1 MKELKKILAFLC
13 LLGLPLAGIHA
24 QGYQLPKYSKF
35 QLDNGLT
42 IYLMEQHEVPL
53 ISVSAILPAGAIYD
67 GSKSGLAQLTTL
79 ALKHGTENYSKT
91 EIDETL
97 DFLGANIS
105 VYASKEY
112 AQLSSKFV
120 SKDQEVLLNLIKE
133 LLRNPVFNVDEFEK
147 EKSRTL
153 TELERDK
160 ESPRS
165 VIESYFEK
173 QLFGNHVYGNSLR
186 GTLATVEKLTVK
198 DVTEFYASNYTP
210 NNSAISVVGDFDSNN
225 MKNKIVSLF
234 SDWKKANNTRAD
246 LASNPIVNPAN
257 GQVLL
262 VNKEDAK
269 ETTFYIGGMGI
280 SRNNKDYIAIQVV
293 NTLFGGR
300 FTSMLN
306 EELRTNSGLTYGA
319 GSRFINYKNSGTFYI
334 STFTAKETTEQAID
348 LSLQVLHRLHSIGID
363 EQALTSAK
371 NYVQG
376 QFPPR
381 YETVGQLSNLMTE
394 MFWYDFDESFI
405 NDFEKNVD
413 GLTLEKSKDIVSRY
427 FPKDKLQFVL
437 IGKASDIKTI
447 ADKYGPVEQVDI
459 KD

>member
-234 SDWKKANNTRAD
+234 SDWKKVNNTRAD

-306 EELRTNSGLTYGA
+306 EELRTNSGLTYGS